1 MTSASTPHLQAE
13 DFDEL
18 ESLLDALRAND
29 DDIPQWEYC
38 EGFMVAALCTRRTIS
53 QEELFS
59 ALLGQQPGTLAPFA
73 DAAQQARFVELWQ
86 RRAQEVLTS
95 LDSKVESLEDETAY
109 HPEVMDVR
117 GALAALPPEQ
127 QGDFDEES
135 IPSFAQVWAL
145 GFMDAVN
152 TWSDDWTPPRD
163 KEQAEWL
170 DEALAAIIALTEAD
184 TEPPEVSPFGGDEG
198 EDAPP
203 SVSMQRIHDFG
214 DALWS
219 VYDLREFW
227 KSMGPKISP
236 VQREATPG
244 RNDLCHCG
252 SGKKF
257 KKCHGAG

>member
-18 ESLLDALRAND
+18 ESLLDELRTRD
-29 DDIPQWEYC
+29 DDTPQWEYC
-38 EGFMVAALCTRRTIS
+38 EGFMVAALCTRRAIPVA
-53 QEELFS
+53 EVFS
-59 ALLGQQPGTLAPFA
+59 TLLGQQPGALAPFA
-73 DAAQQARFVELWQ
+73 DAAQQTRFTELWQ
-86 RRAQEVLTS
+86 RRVQEVQMA
-95 LDSKVESLEDETAY
+95 LDSKAESLEDETAY

-127 QGDFDEES
+127 QGEFDEES

-152 TWSDDWTPPRD
+152 TWADEWTPPRD
-163 KEQAEWL
+163 KEQTEWL
-170 DEALAAIIALTEAD
+170 DEALAAIIALTESD
-184 TEPPEVSPFGGDEG
+184 TAPPEVSPFGD
-198 EDAPP
+198 DAPP

-219 VYDLREFW
+219 VYDLCEFW
-227 KSMGPKISP
+227 KSLGPKISP
-236 VQREATPG
+236 VQREAVPG